1 MFWENIF
8 TVISTITAL
17 TVAAGGLW
25 AARAA
30 HRSASSAH
38 DAARYAEKVDLR
50 GILRDLITTCHRV
63 IAESAQIDSLAEELK
78 TEYRLLA
85 TFSGQ
90 SGSKREKVHIL
101 RVESKQ
107 KDIVALQQEAQQ
119 QIKQRTAMLS
129 ASEQEVTEA
138 LIKFDG
144 YLVQVLQIKGSLE
157 REIASVAGNNR
168 VYREGRIK
176 NLNQRLH
183 QSDRL

>member
-1 MFWENIF
+1 
-8 TVISTITAL
+8 
-17 TVAAGGLW
+17 
-25 AARAA
+25 
-30 HRSASSAH
+30 
-38 DAARYAEKVDLR
+38 
-50 GILRDLITTCHRV
+50 
-63 IAESAQIDSLAEELK
+63 LK

-90 SGSKREKVHIL
+90 SGSKREKLHIL

-119 QIKQRTAMLS
+119 QIKQRTPMLN
-129 ASEQEVTEA
+129 ASEEEFTEA

-144 YLVQVLQIKGSLE
+144 YLVQVLQIKSSLE
-157 REIASVAGNNR
+157 REIVSVAGNNR

-176 NLNQRLH
+176 NLKQRLH